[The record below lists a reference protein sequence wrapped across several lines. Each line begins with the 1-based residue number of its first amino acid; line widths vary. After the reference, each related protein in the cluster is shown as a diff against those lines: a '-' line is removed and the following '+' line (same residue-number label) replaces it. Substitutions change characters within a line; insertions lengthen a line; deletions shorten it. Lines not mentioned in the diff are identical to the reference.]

1 MKVVIV
7 GGGAVGSSAAYHLA
21 INPRFKGSI
30 TVIERDP
37 TYRIASSSLSA
48 SSIRTQFSNPVN
60 IRMSQFGMRF
70 LKAAPEALAV
80 DGDRPGLSLHERG
93 YLFLASEAG
102 AEAMRA
108 NHAVQSAEGA
118 DIELMTPAQIVARYP
133 WINPDGIALGAHG
146 RSGEGWFDGPGLLAA
161 LRRKARSLGVT
172 YLPRD
177 AVGVRRQGDLVSHV
191 VLDDGA
197 EVEAD
202 VVVNSAGPWSARVA
216 SWVGIDLPVVAR
228 RRSVFVVQCKTP
240 LPGCPMLIDAKGN
253 FFRPE
258 GPGYITGRSPGEGEP
273 DPDFAPL
280 EVEEDMWMEYV
291 WPELAHRI
299 PATEEI
305 KRTGAW
311 VGYYEFNTFDHN
323 GVVGLHPGCANMVFA
338 TGFSGHGMQHSPA
351 SGRGVSELI
360 VDGGFSTLDL
370 SPLGWKRMLDGTPLV
385 EGNIW

>member
-1 MKVVIV
+1 MHVVIV

-21 INPRFKGSI
+21 SNPRFSGSV

-60 IRMSQFGMRF
+60 IGMSQFGMRF

-80 DGDRPGLSLHERG
+80 DGDRPALSLHERG

-108 NHAVQSAEGA
+108 NHAVQTAEGA

-172 YLPRD
+172 YIARD
-177 AVGVRRQGDLVSHV
+177 AVGVRRSGDRVTHV
-191 VLDDGA
+191 ALDDGA
-197 EVEAD
+197 EVAAD

-216 SWVGIDLPVVAR
+216 AWVGIDLPVRARKRMVYVVA
-228 RRSVFVVQCKTP
+228 CKTP
-240 LPGCPMLIDAKGN
+240 LPGCPMLIDCKGN

-258 GPGYITGRSPGEGEP
+258 GPSYITGRSPGEGEA

-280 EVEEDMWMEYV
+280 EVEEEMWMAYV

-299 PATEEI
+299 PATEEL

-311 VGYYEFNTFDHN
+311 AGYYEYNTFDHN
-323 GVVGLHPGCANMVFA
+323 GVVGLHPDCANMVFA

-360 VDGGFSTLDL
+360 VEGGFSTLDL
-370 SPLGWKRMLDGTPLV
+370 SPLGWKRLIDGTPLV
-385 EGNIW
+385 EANIW